1 MRKAWR
7 VVVAFGLW
15 SLASV
20 LAAEPPHVPASLEDW
35 RAWALYGYD
44 TAACPLRGSDAS
56 TAECRWPGVLTLEVD
71 ARGARFSQTWLL
83 DAAQRVPLPGSH
95 ELRPVEVQVDGRTA
109 PVVMQ
114 DGEPMLSLEAGR
126 WRIDGHIAWTR
137 RPPTVPVPDSIALIA
152 LRVDGVTVARPE
164 RNEDG
169 DLVLGEAGADESDNL
184 QLELQRLL
192 ADGSPQFLY
201 TRVLLSVSGRPRE
214 MLLAP
219 VLPEGFVPVALE
231 SQVPARLEP
240 DGRMRVQLRSG
251 QWALTLV
258 ARAPTPREKFVLP
271 DAGEVWPAQEIWQFR
286 ADPQFRLAQ
295 LLGLPGVDP
304 SQVPMQDWGDGLA
317 EVSTQWRQPLQ
328 DAEALPA
335 YLFERGNEARLEI
348 ALRGLPAQRPPRLSL
363 QRQLWLDFD
372 GAGFSATDR
381 VSGDIGGLARLDL
394 QAPWRMQRAQ
404 IDDARGLL
412 ITTGATP
419 GTTGV
424 ELRDADVELEADA
437 RVERAGIARANGWT
451 HAFDHAHVVLQLPP
465 GYRLLAATG
474 ADRADGSWWQAWRL
488 SDLFLLSL
496 SALLAWRLG
505 GAPLLGLTLAWGVLA
520 WHEPDAPRW
529 SVFALLLSTL
539 AARHLVAGWA
549 GRILRAL
556 RWLTLASVVLLGL
569 GFAATELRLAL
580 YPQLERQDASGRSSG
595 VAAPVAVEAPV
606 EMVMEEAVPQ
616 APAPA
621 SAPMRRAESKS
632 QRLHDELEQVVVT
645 GSRIKAMDLFSYPAD
660 AVVQSGSARPNWQW
674 HRHDLVWQG
683 PLLPDDEL
691 GLVLSPPPLTRLW
704 RVAAVLLLVALLWRL
719 LRSGPRV
726 RRAPAAPPAAAGG
739 AIALLICLGS
749 LAPQPAAA
757 QATPDGERLVE
768 LRDRLLARTEPC
780 RPNCA
785 ALGATTVAAT
795 GTQLTLALLAQAQAE
810 VVWPL
815 PRPDASLT
823 LVALRIDGVEAMVL
837 RDAAGDWV
845 RLERGVH
852 RIDAQYAA
860 EGERWR
866 IAFPLPPAALE
877 LQAPGFE
884 TVGVDRGRLVGDT
897 LELMPPRVAA
907 AAADVVG
914 SVEPSEAIPPFVR
927 ITRTLVLD
935 QQWEMVVSV
944 RRVAPVRGGINLAV
958 PLLAG
963 EQPYYTAPPLR
974 DGHAI
979 VSLPAG
985 VDEVSWHSRLTPSPT
1000 FTLAAGDGRAY
1011 AEEWLLR
1018 PSPLLHLETS
1028 GIPQSAGNERLRFLP
1043 LPGESLQLTVTRP
1056 AAIDGSRF
1064 AFENVRLGVQPGQRA
1079 RDASLSFQL
1088 RATQPGQHTL
1098 ALPEGAELLHFSV
1111 DGEDQPRVLDGNR
1124 LRLAVRPGEQ
1134 AIVIGWR
1141 EAIELGPRITSP
1153 ELTLGASSSNLHVD
1167 VTPPPERWI
1176 LLTRGPQVGPAV
1188 LIWGELAV
1196 MLLAAFVLAHFGGTP
1211 LRLHHWLLLGL
1222 GFSTLSWLAAV
1233 VVAAWLLALAWRA
1246 RHPEL
1251 VERRLFPWLQLGLGA
1266 LSIAALL
1273 ALLIAVP
1280 YGLLGQPDMHI
1291 VGNGSSGDSLHWFAD
1306 RSEDGTLPVVQVFS
1320 LPLWL
1325 YKLAILLWSMWLA
1338 NALLGW
1344 LRWGWDALGR
1354 GGGWRPL
1361 WRRRSTPASATPAE
1375 TDSDPTIERPN

>member
-7 VVVAFGLW
+7 VGVAFGLLLLA
-15 SLASV
+15 SLAP
-20 LAAEPPHVPASLEDW
+20 AAAPDVPPALEDW
-35 RAWALYGYD
+35 RAWVLHGQNVV
-44 TAACPLRGSDAS
+44 ACPVRDADAS
-56 TAECRWPGVLTLEVD
+56 TPECRWPGVLALEVD
-71 ARGARFSQTWLL
+71 ARGASFSQTWVL
-83 DAAQRVPLPGSH
+83 DTPQRVPLPGNQ
-95 ELRPVEVQVDGRTA
+95 ELRPLEVQVDGRAA
-109 PVVMQ
+109 PVVLQ
-114 DGEPMLSLEAGR
+114 DGQPMLLLEAGR
-126 WRIDGHIAWTR
+126 WRVDGHIAWTR
-137 RPPTVPVPDSIALIA
+137 RPPTLPVPESIALIA
-152 LRVDGVTVARPE
+152 LRLEGNVVARPE
-164 RNEDG
+164 RNEGG

-214 MLLAP
+214 LLLP
-219 VLPEGFVPVALE
+219 RVLPEGFVPVALE
-231 SQVPARLEP
+231 SEVPARLET

-251 QWALTLV
+251 RWSLTLV
-258 ARAPTPREKFVLP
+258 ARAPTPRETFALP
-271 DAGEVWPAQEIWQFR
+271 DAGGLWPAQEIWQFR

-304 SQVPMQDWGDGLA
+304 SQVPMQDWNDGLA
-317 EVSTQWRQPLQ
+317 GVSAEWLRALQ
-328 DAEALPA
+328 GAGELPA

-348 ALRGLPAQRPPRLSL
+348 ALRGLPAHRPPRLSL

-381 VSGDIGGLARLDL
+381 VRGDIGGLARLDL
-394 QAPWRMQRAQ
+394 QAPWRMQRAE
-404 IDDARGLL
+404 IDDSRGLL
-412 ITTGATP
+412 ITNGMTP

-424 ELRDADVELEADA
+424 ELRDAQVDLEADA
-437 RVERAGIARANGWT
+437 RVDRSGIARANGWT
-451 HAFDHAHVVLQLPP
+451 HAFDNAHVVLQLPP

-496 SALLAWRLG
+496 SVLLAWRLG
-505 GAPLLGLTLAWGVLA
+505 GPLLLGLALAWGVLA

-539 AARHLVAGWA
+539 AARHLVGGWA
-549 GRILRAL
+549 GRVLRAL
-556 RWLTLASVVLLGL
+556 RWVTLALVVLLGL

-580 YPQLERQDASGRSSG
+580 YPQLEQHGVSGRSDEYG
-595 VAAPVAVEAPV
+595 AAAVSMEPAV
-606 EMVMEEAVPQ
+606 MVEEAVPQ
-616 APAPA
+616 APA
-621 SAPMRRAESKS
+621 APPVARADMEQQQANSP
-632 QRLHDELEQVVVT
+632 LEVT
-645 GSRIKAMDLFSYPAD
+645 GSRLKAMDLFSYPAD

-683 PLLPDDEL
+683 PLLPDDEM
-691 GLVLSPPPLTRLW
+691 GLMVSPPPLTRLW

-719 LRSGPRV
+719 LRSGPLVARAPT
-726 RRAPAAPPAAAGG
+726 APAAPAA
-739 AIALLICLGS
+739 AIALLLCCANLV
-749 LAPQPAAA
+749 PQYASA
-757 QATPDGERLVE
+757 QATPDSERLAE
-768 LRDRLLARTEPC
+768 LRDRLLARDEPC

-785 ALGATTVAAT
+785 ALGATSVTAT
-795 GTQLTLALLAQAQAE
+795 GETLTLALLAQAQAD

-823 LVALRIDGVEAMVL
+823 LVALRIDGVDALAL

-852 RIDAQYAA
+852 RIDAEYAA

-866 IAFPLPPAALE
+866 IAFPLSPAALE
-877 LQAPGFE
+877 LSAPGFE

-907 AAADVVG
+907 ADPAAAG
-914 SVEPSEAIPPFVR
+914 SVEPNEAIPPFVR
-927 ITRTLVLD
+927 ITRTLILD
-935 QQWEMVVSV
+935 QQWEMIVSV
-944 RRVAPVRGGINLAV
+944 RRVAPMRGGINLAV
-958 PLLAG
+958 PLLPG

-985 VDEVSWHSRLTPSPT
+985 VDQIGWHSRLTPSPA

-1011 AEEWLLR
+1011 AEEWHLR

-1028 GIPQSAGNERLRFLP
+1028 GIPLSAGEERLRFLP
-1043 LPGESLQLTVTRP
+1043 LPGESLQLAVTRP
-1056 AAIDGSRF
+1056 TAIEGNRL
-1064 AFENVRLGVQPGQRA
+1064 AFENVHLAVQPGQRA
-1079 RDASLSFQL
+1079 RDSALTFQL

-1098 ALPEGAELLHFSV
+1098 ALPEGAELLHFAV
-1111 DGEDQPRVLDGNR
+1111 DDEEQPRVLDQNR

-1134 AIVIGWR
+1134 SIEIRWR
-1141 EAIELGPRITSP
+1141 EAIAIGPRIESP
-1153 ELTLGASSSNLHVD
+1153 AMTLGASSSNLRLD

-1176 LLTRGPQVGPAV
+1176 LLTRGPRIGPAV

-1196 MLLAAFVLAHFGGTP
+1196 MLVAAFALARFGGTP

-1222 GFSTLSWLAAV
+1222 GFSTLSWAAAV
-1233 VVAAWLLALAWRA
+1233 VVAAWLLALGWRG

-1251 VERRLFPWLQLGLGA
+1251 VERRVFPWLQLGLVA
-1266 LSIAALL
+1266 LSVAALL

-1291 VGNGSSGDSLHWFAD
+1291 VGNGSSVHGLHWFAD
-1306 RSEDGTLPVVQVFS
+1306 RSEDGTLPVVQLYS
-1320 LPLWL
+1320 LPLWV

-1344 LRWGWDALGR
+1344 VRWAWSALSR
-1354 GGGWRPL
+1354 GGAWRPL
-1361 WRRRSTPASATPAE
+1361 WRRRVTPSAATM
-1375 TDSDPTIERPN
+1375 PTTEPSPEPPMERPT